1 MNSDLVS
8 SLQVCEIF
16 YSLQGE
22 STRAGSP
29 CVFIRLSECNLR
41 CSYCDTQ
48 YAWSG
53 GTSMSVMAIMQEID
67 KYPAWLVEITGG
79 EPMLQDGVVDLMQA
93 LHEAGYDVM
102 LETNGSIYLGEVPD
116 FVVKVVDVKCPGSGC
131 ADSFMKWNLK
141 ALQPHDELK
150 FVLTNYYD
158 YRYALEFI
166 SANYLENRI
175 LLFSPVQSV
184 LPAEVL
190 ASWMLE
196 DGVTARLQP
205 QLHKLLNLR

>member
-1 MNSDLVS
+1 MNSDLATSLMVS
-8 SLQVCEIF
+8 EIF

-22 STRAGSP
+22 SSRAGSP

-53 GTSMSVMAIMQEID
+53 GTPMSVMAILQEID

-79 EPMLQDGVVDLMQA
+79 EPMLQDGVTDLMQA

-102 LETNGSIYLGEVPD
+102 LETNGSIYLADVTD
-116 FVVKVVDVKCPGSGC
+116 YVVKVVDVKCPGSGC

-141 ALQPHDELK
+141 VLQPHDELK

-158 YRYALEFI
+158 YRFALEFI

-184 LPAEVL
+184 LPAEIL